1 MLRNL
6 TAGTFTPV
14 KARMTSDRGIPRW
27 ADYVLAALVGFA
39 ALYIACASADV
50 AVPPLKAH
58 VTDLTGTL
66 TAAQASALEQKLTAF
81 EQRKGSQIAVLIVP
95 TTQPETIEQYG
106 IRAAEQWKLGRK
118 GVDDGALLLVAKDDR
133 ALRIEVGYGLEGP
146 LPDVIAKRIVGDII
160 VPHFKQGDFSG
171 GIDAGA
177 DAIIKVVDGEPLPAP
192 AAALSRGQQDR
203 GVPSSLLIMGFILVV
218 VVAGVLRSIIGRF
231 PAAVVTGGLAGF
243 VGWWILSSLAVAAIA
258 AIFVFVLSLMGGLPR
273 MGGGGGFGRGGG
285 FGSGGFGGGG
295 GSSWGGG
302 GGGFG
307 GGGASGRW

>member
-1 MLRNL
+1 
-6 TAGTFTPV
+6 
-14 KARMTSDRGIPRW
+14 MTSRSRTRQWTGWTLAGALLLGIAAFYMAR
-27 ADYVLAALVGFA
+27 ALAEVT
-39 ALYIACASADV
+39 
-50 AVPPLKAH
+50 VPPLKAH

-66 TAAQASALEQKLTAF
+66 SAAQAAALEQKLTAF

-95 TTQPETIEQYG
+95 TTQPETVEQYG
-106 IRAAEQWKLGRK
+106 IRVAEQWKLGRK
-118 GVDDGALLLVAKDDR
+118 GVDDGALLLVARDDR

-146 LPDVIAKRIVGDII
+146 LPDVVSKRIVSDII

-171 GIDAGA
+171 GIDAGV

-192 AAALSRGQQDR
+192 VAQPQPSRGVQD
-203 GVPSSLLIMGFILVV
+203 GNIPSSLLIIGFILVA
-218 VVAGVLRSIIGRF
+218 VVAGVLRSVIGRL
-231 PAAVVTGGLAGF
+231 PAAMVTGGLAGF
-243 VGWWILSSLAVAAIA
+243 IGWLMLSSLAAAAIA
-258 AIFVFVLSLMGGLPR
+258 AIFVFVISLVGGLPR

-285 FGSGGFGGGG
+285 FGGGGFGGGG